1 MVDEARSSMN
11 SSSYFS
17 LDKDIKWLL
26 KQLYNKLPTNGH
38 IAYLITNMKDCRS
51 IVDNIINKILNLGK
65 HSFEYIDLDIRLQE
79 YDNKIT
85 SITEMHNIDEDDHLL
100 KI

>member
-17 LDKDIKWLL
+17 LDKDFKWLL
-26 KQLYNKLPTNGH
+26 KEIINYPTNGH
-38 IAYLITNMKDCRS
+38 IAYLSTNMKDCRS
-51 IVDNIINKILNLGK
+51 IVDNIIKKILNLGK
-65 HSFEYIDLDIRLQE
+65 YSFEYIDLDIRLQE

-85 SITEMHNIDEDDHLL
+85 SITEIHNIDEDDHLL